1 MARRVGHLTLVL
13 LVLLVL
19 GAVAGCATSRGS
31 SPPRAVGGIADLAGT
46 WAGTLEFGAGEQP
59 CTLTIERDG
68 RAAIVGRTMTANGQ
82 VAVSNGR
89 ATYSFPGRSDGN
101 ITLYDS
107 GGQRQLQLKGTSGV
121 FEAWVTPATPR

>member
-1 MARRVGHLTLVL
+1 MARRVGHLM

-19 GAVAGCATSRGS
+19 GAVAGCATSRAS
-31 SPPRAVGGIADLAGT
+31 SPPKAVGGIADLAGA

-68 RAAIVGRTMTANGQ
+68 RAAIVGRTVTANGQ
-82 VAVSNGR
+82 VDVRDGK
-89 ATYSFPGRSDGN
+89 ATYSFPGRSDGS

-107 GGQRQLQLKGTSGV
+107 GGQRQLHLKGTSGV
-121 FEAWVTPATPR
+121 FEAWVTPASPR